1 MDQGSTGPGATAP
14 RGRSVRGIAPL
25 VCATLCAALLAAC
38 FGPAGYVASADEE
51 VGGILGERFD
61 EVLGSREATVRHPDP
76 LPPEPED
83 SVQDVLAQ
91 VDDGV
96 EGSGELIQLDLE
108 GALAQAVTGGREF
121 INQQELVYLQALG
134 LTLTRYSFGPI
145 LDTTVSLLWSDTE
158 KTASSTTLSSS
169 FGISEIL
176 PTGGTLDFSL
186 FASGMNTGGSPA
198 PGVSDPLYSS
208 DARLTFSQPLLRGAG
223 YEVSHES
230 LTQAERDLIYAVR
243 DFELF
248 REDFAIGIARDF
260 FDLVSQKQRLVNIE
274 QNYRDALFD
283 KNKADALRQVDR
295 NQDEDVFRA
304 RRQLVNAESDLLQA
318 RTNYKVSVDS
328 FKIRIGLPAD
338 ARVEILVE
346 EPPFQPV
353 RLDADSAVDVALH
366 NRLDVTTD
374 ADGLDDARRGLR
386 IARDGL
392 RTDLDLVLGI
402 GGSGAGGSGVGSAS
416 PDTLDS
422 TASLVLSLPVDRKSE
437 RNAYRS
443 AMISLD
449 RAMRDHD
456 LLLDNV
462 ERDVRDQL
470 RVLRTAEQDIE
481 LQRQQI
487 EQDQRAVA
495 ISEIRVEAG
504 EADNREL
511 IDARQSLV
519 DAQNRLIDL
528 KAGHFIARLRLLRNL
543 GILFIDEDG
552 MWHE

>member
-1 MDQGSTGPGATAP
+1 MDLDRADPTAAAP
-14 RGRSVRGIAPL
+14 RGRFVRGLARP
-25 VCATLCAALLAAC
+25 VCAALGAGLLCAC
-38 FGPAGYVASADEE
+38 FAPAGYVASADDE
-51 VGGILGERFD
+51 VGGILDARFD
-61 EVLGSREATVRHPDP
+61 EVLGGREQAVRRPEP
-76 LPPEPED
+76 LPPETELAD
-83 SVQDVLAQ
+83 QDATGEM
-91 VDDGV
+91 DGQV
-96 EGSGELIQLDLE
+96 EGAGELIELDLQA
-108 GALAQAVTGGREF
+108 ALARAVVAGREF

-134 LTLTRYSFGPI
+134 LTLTRYSFGPV
-145 LDTTVSLLWSDTE
+145 LDSTVSLLWSDTE
-158 KTASSTTLSSS
+158 TTASMTTLSSS

-186 FASGMNTGGSPA
+186 FGSGLATGGSPA
-198 PGVSDPLYSS
+198 PGTSDPLYSS
-208 DARLTFSQPLLRGAG
+208 DARLSFSQPLLRGAG

-248 REDFAIGIARDF
+248 REDFTIAIANDF
-260 FDLVSQKQRLVNIE
+260 FDLVSQKQRLANFE
-274 QNYRDALFD
+274 QNHRDALFD

-304 RRQLVNAESDLLQA
+304 RRQLVNAESELLRA
-318 RTNYKVSVDS
+318 RTNYKVAVDS

-353 RLDADSAVDVALH
+353 RLDADSAVEVSLH
-366 NRLDVTTD
+366 NRLDVATD

-392 RTDLDLVLGI
+392 RADLDLVLGI
-402 GGSGAGGSGVGSAS
+402 GGSGSGGSGVGSAS
-416 PDTLDS
+416 PNTLDS

-437 RNAYRS
+437 RNRYRS

-449 RAMRDHD
+449 RALRDHD

-495 ISEIRVEAG
+495 ISKIRVEAG

-511 IDARQSLV
+511 IDARRSLI

-543 GILFIDEDG
+543 GILFIDADG